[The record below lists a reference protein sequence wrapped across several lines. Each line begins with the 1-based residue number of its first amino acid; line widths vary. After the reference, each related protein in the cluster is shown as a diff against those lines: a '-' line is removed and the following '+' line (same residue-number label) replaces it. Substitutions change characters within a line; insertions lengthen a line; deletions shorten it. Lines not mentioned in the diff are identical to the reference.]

1 MYKFLLMFAEMLS
14 DFSTRVAGL
23 ARNVED
29 VEIFNEED
37 IVRIVHDRVILLDA
51 EDVARIVNDAV
62 AEGDIELGSVGTD
75 DVHGLERYVD
85 EAISQYEF
93 DEMLRDNELESMLMG
108 VLLKKAFA
116 DGVDTQVISTWT
128 ETRMFREYVQERV
141 NTWRLTEQER
151 DNAKVERLH
160 KKWLAE
166 NAVQES

>member
-1 MYKFLLMFAEMLS
+1 MYKFLVQFAEMLA
-14 DFSTRVAGL
+14 DFAVRVHGL
-23 ARNVED
+23 ANNVND

-62 AEGDIELGSVGTD
+62 AEGDVELGSVGTD
-75 DVHGLERYVD
+75 DVQGLERYVD
-85 EAISQYEF
+85 EAISQYEY

-116 DGVDTQVISTWT
+116 DGVDSQVISTWR
-128 ETRMFREYVQERV
+128 EARMFKEYVQERS
-141 NTWRLTEQER
+141 NTWRKDAQER
-151 DNAKVERLH
+151 DDAKVERLH

-166 NAVQES
+166 NVKI